1 MHSRMKFKFGALAL
15 SALAMS
21 LVIPVT
27 PVQAASNDE
36 ANRIAAAQRPSS
48 TEQIAQSLNDEVDL
62 STNCEPGISPFVT
75 GVIKDL
81 NGNPLAGAK
90 VIAKVFAYSNNLSV
104 LNFSPEFSMYE
115 TKADGSYSICSWDAT
130 WSSTFTRLQGPNFSL
145 IITAVPNSNTS
156 STAIAATLAG
166 VNSFLPGPT
175 SDLDPSCIK
184 VGTVSSPCKVNV
196 RMKAPIIQANVKK
209 ADGSAFSNS
218 VVALEYKFANVKW
231 TALGEFATNNAGW
244 FGFAGFAS
252 TNSFRLRVMPPYCEL
267 EDSSLCP
274 NQGLGSA
281 ADNFT
286 ATVTGG
292 DPATATAVWLGSGTN
307 TRDFVIREANFKG
320 FLKSMDGVTIT
331 DGVQLIATQTSP
343 ERSQEAWIYGG
354 QFGITLEDGQWTLIA
369 KSAGEAIM
377 RDTTFTIGVTAG
389 AITSIVKGGTTICSS
404 ATTNCSTSNN
414 LPLDDPNFVALVKDD
429 QGALV
434 PSAWM
439 YVTKYDAAQ
448 QNRWTAL
455 NLWAESGN
463 PNSEYNPKPAGLV
476 GFQLPAPAIL
486 RLAIN
491 PPEAGE
497 TEVTSVF
504 YYLKTT
510 VDGAGIKIQRCA
522 EYNNDPQVTPCE
534 TGYVHPTIDNASNTL
549 SIVNGKR
556 TLVMPTANFKGV
568 VCAPGAGS
576 GCATVGGGSINV
588 LKQGQSQCQNCPS
601 YFSPIGVSSTVKG
614 NGVFSVSIPS
624 SGKYRLELNTPRSI
638 DGSSSTTIARSLTE
652 FEAVSNGSGGFTYYT
667 LDSSGTR
674 TSQELGT
681 IVVPNKGN
689 RIVLRYLTPSL
700 VGVVKAP
707 DGTPN
712 RNSSVEVQKDAATDI
727 CSNCREY
734 GNWAST
740 DNSGVFALSLTV
752 GRYYFYATPGYELAS
767 QNLTKTEFK
776 LSALDCNSDGS
787 VELYTFASTLCNG
800 ADPLTLQDGKVAI
813 TLLGANFAG
822 VLRRPDTNAVIGNT
836 SLSVQKWFTPQ
847 MGDSYWQWS
856 NMTAYTTSAGVFGLN
871 FGEVGRYRVTFNSP
885 QNLLAQFSSSQ
896 IIVDVTGTAPF
907 VVTPVVDSE
916 VWSSNGDGTVNV
928 KLVLPNASGTVSL
941 PNGAQYQVG
950 QFASVNVEKW
960 SSTMC
965 GVGCYTYSSDVNGT
979 SASANGDYAVSLP
992 QGRWK
997 LTFNPPYGTSSFA
1010 KVSREVVV
1018 TAQKT
1023 VCLLADS
1030 GAQFT
1035 TCPGAVITPGNLDVV
1050 LATPNFSGTVK
1061 NPNNT
1066 VSKWTSVQFSYW
1078 DSQAGYWQ
1086 WANMYTNTDN
1096 SGKFG
1101 LNLTENK
1108 TYKAEFQPAFSAVG
1122 VSAATKFVRVCGAGA
1137 TVESIATEVLAKTG
1151 SACTSSNTALRD
1163 QEISLLGANML
1174 GLVKDATG
1182 ASLANA
1188 WIAVQNCGAG
1198 GQNDQCQWLGG
1209 VNTKNTS
1216 DVSTRGKFDLRLD
1229 NDVSTRNV
1237 TKFVLEVNPPWDSAG
1252 GLVRLV
1258 RTVWVRDFTGDAK
1271 NDWCLNEDYTSGPG
1285 GGTCSNPRGESS
1297 SAWEITLSAGNLAG
1311 KVIAPSGTTGVAGAQ
1326 IQVEKWARPA
1336 WDLVNG
1342 QYGWQWSDTYANA
1355 NQLGAFGLDISAAG
1369 LYRLS
1374 VNPGWDNSAGYARRR
1389 YVIRVESNK
1398 TWCVK
1403 SGTTA
1408 GQPYSPSDSTPD
1420 SDSCSFGL
1428 DNDSND
1434 GIQGFAAR
1442 VSNANLVGVL
1452 YNSSTDMAQ
1461 SEQLADAA
1469 KKVRDSWIGLQK
1481 KHVNGWWEW
1490 QGGTNTSGSVNSK
1503 GKFALNITEDGEYRL
1518 EFNPPWNTSG
1528 EDAGF
1533 RIDFTASNCSSTCS
1547 FNGISGSNVVTNGDG
1562 TYAIKFPAPNFVG
1575 LVKNSSGTN
1584 PIAGSWISVSNIT
1597 TGEWV
1602 AGVSTG
1608 WNGSSAGRFA
1618 MKLANGSYRVEVWP
1632 RWDDSESGIR
1642 RTLTVSVV
1650 NGVVNT
1656 CGPTDCLMADG
1667 IWNIK
1672 LMGATVNAKV
1682 YYPGSVDGTDG
1693 YASSTL
1699 GNQTLMPWSWA
1710 EALSCSD
1717 ADGTSCSTWVEGQSS
1732 NQQGILKMG
1741 LQSADNPYLIRIY
1754 PNWSMYAA
1762 SPVELLVKIT
1772 NGAASWKYRSESSSY
1787 TQEEMTPDFGRI
1799 PPNVTI
1805 TVSGVDSSRFVDLY
1819 ECDGSCN
1826 TGGTKIAT
1834 VLTSYDGT
1842 AWKAKFL
1849 VSNSKSYRAVVITK
1863 LVDDLTNSRSITFT
1877 YDSSTKKFDGG
1888 QLSEFAHSFAI

>member
-1 MHSRMKFKFGALAL
+1 MNSQAKVKLWVTALVV
-15 SALAMS
+15 LATS
-21 LVIPVT
+21 QLAPVGSI
-27 PVQAASNDE
+27 QAANNDD
-36 ANRIAAAQRPSS
+36 ANRVAAAQRPSS
-48 TEQIAQSLNDEVDL
+48 SEPIAQSLNEVDL
-62 STNCEPGISPFVT
+62 STNCEAGIRPFVT
-75 GVIKDL
+75 GIIRDTS
-81 NGNPLAGAK
+81 GNPLSGAK
-90 VIAKVFAYSNNLSV
+90 VIAKVFAYTPNLSV
-104 LNFSPEFSMYE
+104 SNFSPEYSVEE
-115 TKADGSYSICSWDAT
+115 TKTDGSYSICSWDSNWNT
-130 WSSTFTRLQGPNFSL
+130 VYSQLQGPLFNL
-145 IITAVPNSNTS
+145 IITAVPNSKLN
-156 STAIAATLAG
+156 STTAATTLAG
-166 VNSFLPGPT
+166 AASTMPT
-175 SDLDPSCIK
+175 ATEDIDPSCLK
-184 VGTVSSPCKVNV
+184 VASVATPCRVNV
-196 RMKAPIIQANVKK
+196 RLMAPIIQANVKK
-209 ADGSAFSNS
+209 ADTTPFANA

-231 TALGEFATNNAGW
+231 TTLGEFATNNIGW
-244 FGFAGFAS
+244 FGFAGFAA
-252 TNSFRLRVMPPYCEL
+252 TNSFRLRVMPPYCLE

-274 NQGLGSA
+274 HQGLGSA

-286 ATVTGG
+286 ATVTTPGNPSTG
-292 DPATATAVWLGSGTN
+292 SALWLGSGTN
-307 TRDFVIREANFKG
+307 NRDFVIREANFKG
-320 FLKSMDGVTIT
+320 LLKSMDGVTIT
-331 DGVQLIATQTSP
+331 EGVQLIATQTSP
-343 ERSQEAWIYGG
+343 ERSQEAWVYGG
-354 QFGITLEDGQWTLIA
+354 EFGITLENGQWSLVA

-377 RDTTFTIGVTAG
+377 RDTTFSIGVTAG
-389 AITSIVKGGTTICSS
+389 VITSIAKGVTTICSS

-429 QGALV
+429 AGVPV

-439 YVTKYDAAQ
+439 YVNRYDAASPSK
-448 QNRWTAL
+448 WL
-455 NLWAESGN
+455 NLNIWAESGN
-463 PNSEYNPKPAGLV
+463 PNSEYSPKPSGLV

-486 RLAIN
+486 RIAIN
-491 PPEAGE
+491 PPESGDM
-497 TEVTSVF
+497 EVTSVSYF
-504 YYLKTT
+504 LKTT

-522 EYNNDPQVTPCE
+522 EYDNNPLVTPCE
-534 TGYVHPTIDNASNTL
+534 TGYVNSAIDNASNTL

-568 VCAPGAGS
+568 VCTPGTGSACTTAGS
-576 GCATVGGGSINV
+576 GSVNV
-588 LKQGQSQCQNCPS
+588 LKEVQSQCQNCSSS
-601 YFSPIGVSSTVKG
+601 YYNYVGISSAVKG

-624 SGKYRLELNTPRSI
+624 SGKYRLELSAPRST
-638 DGSSSTTIARSLTE
+638 DGSTSTTLARSLTD
-652 FEAVSNGSGGFTYYT
+652 FEAVQNGSGGFAYFA
-667 LDSSGTR
+667 LDSTGSR
-674 TSQELGT
+674 TSQELVT
-681 IVVPNKGN
+681 TAVPNKGT
-689 RIVLRYLTPSL
+689 RIAIRYLSPSL
-700 VGVVKAP
+700 IGIVRAP
-707 DGTPN
+707 DGTPS
-712 RNSSVEVQKDAATDI
+712 RNSGLQVEKDAPHI
-727 CSNCREY
+727 CSTCREP
-734 GNWAST
+734 GSWAST
-740 DNSGVFALSLTV
+740 DNSGVFALSLSV
-752 GRYYFYATPGYELAS
+752 GRYYFYASPGFELAS

-787 VELYTFASTLCNG
+787 VELYTFASTVCNG
-800 ADPLTLQDGKVAI
+800 AVALTLQDGKVPI

-856 NMTAYTTSAGVFGLN
+856 NMNAYTTSTGVFGLN
-871 FGEVGRYRVTFNSP
+871 FADVGRYRVTFNTP

-896 IIVDVTGTAPF
+896 VIVEVSGTSPF
-907 VVTPVVDSE
+907 VVTPVVDSD
-916 VWSSNGDGTVNV
+916 VWSSNGDGTLNV

-941 PNGAQYQVG
+941 PNSAQYQAG
-950 QFASVNVEKW
+950 QFATVNVEKW
-960 SSTMC
+960 FSNMC
-965 GVGCYTYSSDVNGT
+965 GNGCYSYSSDVNGT
-979 SASANGDYAVSLP
+979 SASVNGDYAVSLP

-1030 GAQFT
+1030 GSQYT

-1101 LNLTENK
+1101 LNLTDNK

-1122 VSAATKFVRVCGAGA
+1122 VSATTKFVRVCGAGT
-1137 TVESIATEVLAKTG
+1137 TVEFIATEVLAKTG
-1151 SACTSSNTALRD
+1151 SACTTSNTALRG
-1163 QEISLLGANML
+1163 QEIFLLGANML
-1174 GLVKDATG
+1174 GLVKDAAGT
-1182 ASLANA
+1182 SLANA

-1252 GLVRLV
+1252 GLVRIL
-1258 RTVWVRDFTGDAK
+1258 RTVWVRDFTGDGK
-1271 NDWCLNEDYTSGPG
+1271 NDWCLNEDYTSGAG

-1297 SAWEITLSAGNLAG
+1297 SVWEITLSAGNLAG
-1311 KVIAPSGTTGVAGAQ
+1311 KVVAPTGATGVAGAQ

-1355 NQLGAFGLDISAAG
+1355 NQAGAFGLDLPTAG

-1374 VNPGWDNSAGYARRR
+1374 VNPGWDNSAGFARRR
-1389 YVIRVESNK
+1389 YVIRVESDK

-1408 GQPYSPSDSTPD
+1408 GQPYDTSSATPD
-1420 SDSCSFGL
+1420 VDSCTLGS
-1428 DNDSND
+1428 DNEAGD
-1434 GIQGFAAR
+1434 GIQGFTAR
-1442 VSNANLVGVL
+1442 VSNANLVGIL
-1452 YNSSTDMAQ
+1452 YNSSTDLLQ
-1461 SEQLADAA
+1461 SGDLANSE

-1490 QGGTNTSGSVNSK
+1490 QGGTNTSGSANSK

-1533 RIDFTASNCSSTCS
+1533 RIDFTASNCLSTCS
-1547 FNGISGSNVVTNGDG
+1547 FNGISGSNIVANSDG

-1650 NGVVNT
+1650 NGVVDT

-1741 LQSADNPYLIRIY
+1741 LQNADNPYLIRIY

-1772 NGAASWKYRSESSSY
+1772 NGIATWKYRSESSGYVSD
-1787 TQEEMTPDFGRI
+1787 EMTPDFGHI

-1826 TGGTKIAT
+1826 AGGTKIAT

-1842 AWKAKFL
+1842 AWKANFL

-1863 LVDDLTNSRSITFT
+1863 LVDDVANSRSVTFT

>member
-1 MHSRMKFKFGALAL
+1 VHSRMKFKFGAFAL

-27 PVQAASNDE
+27 PVHAASNDE
-36 ANRIAAAQRPSS
+36 ANRIAAAQRPSG
-48 TEQIAQSLNDEVDL
+48 TEQTARSMNDEVDL

-81 NGNPLAGAK
+81 NGNPLPRAK
-90 VIAKVFAYSNNLSV
+90 VIAKVFAYSND
-104 LNFSPEFSMYE
+104 FSSKEFSSDFSAWE
-115 TKADGSYSICSWDAT
+115 TKSDGSYSICSWDSA
-130 WSSTFTRLQGPNFSL
+130 WSETYAQLRGPNFSL
-145 IITAVPNSNTS
+145 IITAVPNPDSNS
-156 STAIAATLAG
+156 SAMATTLAQA
-166 VNSFLPGPT
+166 T
-175 SDLDPSCIK
+175 SGLAVVTQDVDPSCLK
-184 VGTVSSPCKVNV
+184 AVSVSTPCRVNV
-196 RMKAPIIQANVKK
+196 KMKAPIIQANVKR

-218 VVALEYKFANVKW
+218 VVALEFKFIGKW
-231 TALGEFATNNAGW
+231 TTLGEFATNNSGW
-244 FGFAGFAS
+244 FGFAGFVT

-267 EDSSLCP
+267 EDSSQCP

-286 ATVTGG
+286 ATVMGG
-292 DPATATAVWLGSGTN
+292 DPTTATALWLGSGTD

-320 FLKSMDGVTIT
+320 LLKSMDDVTIT

-354 QFGITLEDGQWTLIA
+354 QFGITLENGQWSLVA

-389 AITSIVKGGTTICSS
+389 AITSIVKGSTTICSS
-404 ATTNCSTSNN
+404 ATTSCSTSNN

-439 YVTKYDAAQ
+439 YINKFDASVVS
-448 QNRWTAL
+448 RWTSL
-455 NLWAESGN
+455 NIFAESGN
-463 PNSEYNPKPAGLV
+463 PNSEYSPKPAGLV

-491 PPEAGE
+491 PPESGD
-497 TEVTSVF
+497 TEVTAVV

-510 VDGAGIKIQRCA
+510 VDGAGIKVQRCA
-522 EYNNDPQVTPCE
+522 DYNNDPQVTPCE
-534 TGYVHPTIDNASNTL
+534 TGYVNSAIDNAGNTL

-568 VCAPGAGS
+568 VCAPGTGS
-576 GCATVGGGSINV
+576 ACTAIGGGYGNV
-588 LKQGQSQCQNCPS
+588 LKQVQSQCQNCAPNYTHAGIS
-601 YFSPIGVSSTVKG
+601 FTAKTGGAFSA
-614 NGVFSVSIPS
+614 SITAA
-624 SGKYRLELNTPRSI
+624 GKYRLELNAPRSI

-652 FEAVSNGSGGFTYYT
+652 FEAVPNGSGGFTYYT
-667 LDSSGTR
+667 LDSAGTR
-674 TSQELGT
+674 TSQELAT
-681 IVVPNKGN
+681 TVVPNKGS
-689 RIVLRYLTPSL
+689 RILIRYLTPSL
-700 VGVVKAP
+700 IGIVKAP

-712 RNSSVEVQKDAATDI
+712 RNSGVDVQKDAPNI
-727 CSNCREY
+727 CSTCREHV
-734 GNWAST
+734 GHSPT
-740 DNSGVFALSLTV
+740 DNGGVFALSLTV
-752 GRYYFYATPGYELAS
+752 GRYYFYASPGYELAA
-767 QNLTKTEFK
+767 QNLTRTEFK
-776 LSALDCNSDGS
+776 LSALDCNTDGS

-800 ADPLTLQDGKVAI
+800 AVPLTLQDGKVAI

-836 SLSVQKWFTPQ
+836 SLSVQKWFTPE

-856 NMTAYTTSAGVFGLN
+856 NITGYATSAGVFGLN

-885 QNLLAQFSSSQ
+885 PNLLAQFSSSQ

-907 VVTPVVDSE
+907 VVTPVVDSD
-916 VWSSNGDGTVNV
+916 VWSSNGDGSLNV
-928 KLVLPNASGTVSL
+928 KLLLPNASGTVSL
-941 PNGAQYQVG
+941 PNSAQYQAG
-950 QFASVNVEKW
+950 QFATVNVEKW
-960 SSTMC
+960 FSNMC
-965 GVGCYTYSSDVNGT
+965 GNGCYSYSSDVNGI

-997 LTFNPPYGTSSFA
+997 LTFNPPYGTSTFA

-1035 TCPGAVITPGNLDVV
+1035 TCPGSVITPGNLDVV

-1061 NPNNT
+1061 NPNNS

-1122 VSAATKFVRVCGAGA
+1122 VSATTKFVRVCGAGA
-1137 TVESIATEVLAKTG
+1137 TVEFIATEVLAKTG
-1151 SACTSSNTALRD
+1151 STCTSSNTALRD

-1174 GLVKDATG
+1174 GLVKDAAG
-1182 ASLANA
+1182 APLANA

-1271 NDWCLNEDYTSGPG
+1271 NDWCLNEAYTSGPG
-1285 GGTCSNPRGESS
+1285 GGTCSNPSGESS
-1297 SAWEITLSAGNLAG
+1297 SVWEITLSAGNLAG
-1311 KVIAPSGTTGVAGAQ
+1311 KVVAPTGATGVAGAQ

-1355 NQLGAFGLDISAAG
+1355 NQAGAFGLDIPTAG

-1374 VNPGWDNSAGYARRR
+1374 VNPGWDNSAGFARRR

-1408 GQPYSPSDSTPD
+1408 GQPYDTSSAVPD
-1420 SDSCSFGL
+1420 VDSCTLGS
-1428 DNDSND
+1428 DNESND
-1434 GIQGFAAR
+1434 GVQGFTAR

-1452 YNSSTDMAQ
+1452 YNSSTDLTPAGD
-1461 SEQLADAA
+1461 LANPE

-1490 QGGTNTSGSVNSK
+1490 QGGTNTSGSANSK

-1547 FNGISGSNVVTNGDG
+1547 FNGISGSNVVANGDG

-1575 LVKNSSGTN
+1575 LVKNSQGTN

-1650 NGVVNT
+1650 NGAVNT
-1656 CGPTDCLMADG
+1656 CGPTDCLMVDG

-1717 ADGTSCSTWVEGQSS
+1717 ADGTTCSTWVEGQSS
-1732 NQQGILKMG
+1732 NQLGILKMG

-1772 NGAASWKYRSESSSY
+1772 NGVATWKYRSESSGYVSD
-1787 TQEEMTPDFGRI
+1787 EMTPDFGRI

-1819 ECDGSCN
+1819 ECDGSCS

-1888 QLSEFAHSFAI
+1888 QLSEFAHSVAI